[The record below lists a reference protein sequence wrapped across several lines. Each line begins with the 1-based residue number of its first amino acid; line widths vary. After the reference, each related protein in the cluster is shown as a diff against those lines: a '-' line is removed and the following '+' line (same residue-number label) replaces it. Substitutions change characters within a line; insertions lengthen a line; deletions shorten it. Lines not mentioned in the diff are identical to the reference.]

1 MFLVYEENHIPGCD
15 TVENFAL
22 FNEEK
27 NALTYMENRKQHYL
41 SKTGFSVPD
50 SLDEDTDGICVKF
63 IDYDGTDA
71 GKIFIRFAKVDPQ

>member
-22 FNEEK
+22 FTEEK
-27 NALTYMENRKQHYL
+27 KRPYLYGNRKQHYL
-41 SKTGFSVPD
+41 AKTGFSVPD